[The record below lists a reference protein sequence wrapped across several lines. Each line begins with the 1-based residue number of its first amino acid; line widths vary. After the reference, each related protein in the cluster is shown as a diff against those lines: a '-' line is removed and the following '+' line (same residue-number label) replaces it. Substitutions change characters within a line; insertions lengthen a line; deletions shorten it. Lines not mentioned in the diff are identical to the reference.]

1 MTSSPEHTDAV
12 TAAPGRGQRA
22 QLADRIKRHGP
33 LERRT
38 LGLGGPAVSAIG
50 LGCMGMTGFYGEPD
64 EAESIRTL
72 RRALE
77 LGCDF
82 WDTSDA
88 YGPHTNER
96 LLARVLGSHR
106 GQVFVATKFGI
117 SIDPRTL
124 RRSVDGTP
132 ANARRSCDASLRRLG
147 VDHIDLYYPHR
158 VDPATPIE
166 ETIGAMADLVREGKV
181 RYIGL
186 SEPGVDTIRR
196 AHTVHP
202 ITAVQTEYSLWT
214 RDIEIDIL
222 PLLRELGIGLVAYAP
237 LGHGFL
243 TGAYRKP
250 QNLAEGDFRRSQ
262 PRFAEQNI
270 AHNLHLVDRIEQL
283 AAEKGITPAQLAI
296 AWVLHQG
303 HDVAPI
309 PGTKHVQYVEQNLAA
324 ADVRLSPEELAHIND
339 TIPEPV
345 GDRYDPAGM
354 RTVRL

>member
-1 MTSSPEHTDAV
+1 MTSSPGPADAI
-12 TAAPGRGQRA
+12 TPAPGRGQRA
-22 QLADRIKRHGP
+22 QLADRIRRHGP

-38 LGLGGPAVSAIG
+38 LGLRGPAVSAIG

-77 LGCDF
+77 LGCNF

-106 GQVFVATKFGI
+106 GQVLVATKFGI

-124 RRSVDGTP
+124 RRSVDGSP
-132 ANARRSCDASLRRLG
+132 ANARRSCDASLQRLG

-166 ETIGAMADLVREGKV
+166 ETIGAMAELVREGKV

-214 RDIEIDIL
+214 RDIEADIL

-243 TGAYRKP
+243 TGAHRNP

-270 AHNLHLVDRIEQL
+270 GHNLQLVDRIEQL
-283 AAEKGITPAQLAI
+283 AADKGITPAQLAI

-303 HDVAPI
+303 HDIAPI
-309 PGTKHVQYVEQNLAA
+309 PGTKRVQYLEQNLAA
-324 ADVRLSPEELAHIND
+324 ADVRLSPEDLTRIND
-339 TIPEPV
+339 TIPEPA
-345 GDRYDPAGM
+345 GDCYDPVGM
-354 RTVRL
+354 RTVRI